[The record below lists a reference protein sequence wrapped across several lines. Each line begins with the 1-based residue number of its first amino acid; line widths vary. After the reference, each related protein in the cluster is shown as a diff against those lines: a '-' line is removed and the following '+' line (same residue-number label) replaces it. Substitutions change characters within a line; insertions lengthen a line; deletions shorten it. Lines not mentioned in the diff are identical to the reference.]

1 MFGSIG
7 PWELIVILTIA
18 LLLFGKRLPE
28 VGRALG
34 RGIVEFR
41 RGLRGIED
49 EIEQAE
55 KLPPVSQREGNS
67 EKSGQED
74 KFREQKNV

>member
-55 KLPPVSQREGNS
+55 KLPPVSKKES
-67 EKSGQED
+67 EENKE
-74 KFREQKNV
+74 EQKNPEKQNI